1 MEAARTEVA
10 RTTLNSED
18 PSMGDALLTGVVSRV
33 FGIDGGV
40 TVSGRGVLMA

>member
-1 MEAARTEVA
+1 MLCSLSGGR
-10 RTTLNSED
+10 
-18 PSMGDALLTGVVSRV
+18 SMGDALLTGVVSRV